1 MLTIRR
7 EQMAVFSA
15 AMRASFENRMVAHMH
30 ARSSQSGS
38 ISPDALRSRT
48 LSLIDL
54 AEKHGIDTENDIRLF
69 LEMAFDQPPDSLQT
83 AQIKAIL
90 NNGEI
95 ASSAKVA
102 FLADLLLT

>member
-15 AMRASFENRMVAHMH
+15 AMRASFENRMVVHMQ
-30 ARSSQSGS
+30 ARSSQSHS
-38 ISPDALRSRT
+38 ISPDAFRSRT
-48 LSLIDL
+48 LSLIDF

-69 LEMAFDQPPDSLQT
+69 LEMVFDQPPDALQT
-83 AQIKAIL
+83 DQIKGIL

-95 ASSAKVA
+95 ASSVKVA
-102 FLADLLLT
+102 FLADLLLS